1 VPQAISLP
9 PSVWNWRQMS
19 GGPAS
24 AGDSEERH
32 GSKCNERINVVM
44 NGNLL
49 PQSDGTMPPSVRL

>member
-1 VPQAISLP
+1 
-9 PSVWNWRQMS
+9 MS

-32 GSKCNERINVVM
+32 GSKGNKRINVVM